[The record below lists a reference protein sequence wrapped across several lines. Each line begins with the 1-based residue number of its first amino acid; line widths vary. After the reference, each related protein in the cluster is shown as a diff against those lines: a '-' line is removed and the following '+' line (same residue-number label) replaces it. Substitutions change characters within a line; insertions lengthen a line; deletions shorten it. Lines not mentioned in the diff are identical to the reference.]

1 MTIVNSSRIISDI
14 NRDLGRIKGNRRLTE
29 ASSSISISPCYI
41 SILGKMREIL
51 LIILTQSQ
59 NVRVDLRDVRE
70 PRVKKV
76 CTLLVSNRWD
86 NITESDH
93 NLKTINIILEFLN
106 QNILTTTNTSSD
118 RNILERSREEPRGL
132 TRGLI

>member
-14 NRDLGRIKGNRRLTE
+14 NRDLGRIKGRLTE

-86 NITESDH
+86 SITESDH

-106 QNILTTTNTSSD
+106 QNTFTTTTSSD
-118 RNILERSREEPRGL
+118 RNILERSREEPRGA